1 MGPPFV
7 SKRAH
12 PFEPVRLF
20 ETSVIDRRS
29 DLHTN
34 VEHINLSESCQITF
48 GNFVETSM
56 KFHMK
61 LLEVSLV

>member
-1 MGPPFV
+1 MGAPFV
-7 SKRAH
+7 LKRAH

-34 VEHINLSESCQITF
+34 IEHINLSESCGITF
-48 GNFVETSM
+48 GNLMENSM
-56 KFHMK
+56 KFQKK
-61 LLEVSLV
+61 LMEVSSV